1 MERGDISNEAAP
13 RILLVFEGA
22 LGFLPDTKLKDYQRA
37 LRKHSWDDAVSCW
50 DLSEIMM
57 RKILD
62 LVLRRNLAV
71 EVVTFISQPFADM
84 LAARLDEEDV
94 PVRRVWYST
103 PGRLSRRLAYMPDV
117 AAVYDADEAH
127 VFTYGSKGRLLT
139 GADQL
144 GG

>member
-1 MERGDISNEAAP
+1 MQHGDISNESAP

-22 LGFLPDTKLKDYQRA
+22 VGFLPDIKVKDYQRA
-37 LRKHSWDDAVSCW
+37 VRRHAWDDAVSCW
-50 DLSEIMM
+50 ELSEPIL
-57 RKILD
+57 RRILD

-71 EVVTFISQPFADM
+71 EVVTFISQPFADV

-117 AAVYDADEAH
+117 AAVYDPDEAH
-127 VFTYGSKGRLLT
+127 VFTYGSKGRVLV
-139 GADQL
+139 DPNQL
-144 GG
+144 G